1 MTGWISLH
9 RSIEN
14 HWLYPK
20 DRPFSELEA
29 WLYLLLTVNHKDN
42 KTLFDGKIIVVK
54 RGSTYTSLR
63 KLSERWNW
71 STTKVTRF
79 LNLLEQDNMV
89 TQKKDSRKTVITVVN
104 YDIYQNMNI
113 EKRQQN
119 NTEITPKKQKDNTE
133 VTPKKTNNNDN
144 NVNKENKKNKDN
156 KRQSVFS
163 FYQENGFG
171 VLRPYIADQI
181 SGWLDD
187 FKNDGEEI
195 VIAAMQ
201 EALKNNKVSW
211 NYTNAILKNWYQKG
225 YRSITDIEASMKQRQ
240 HQSTDNETTK
250 RQQQYVEALEN
261 NFRLPENLDDL
272 PF

>member
-1 MTGWISLH
+1 MMTGWISLH

-20 DRPFSELEA
+20 ERPFSELEA

-201 EALKNNKVSW
+201 EAIKNNVLTW
-211 NYTNAILKNWYQKG
+211 NYVNGILKHWTKDKVKSIEDIQTLINQHKKQKDEFDNSQ
-225 YRSITDIEASMKQRQ
+225 YR
-240 HQSTDNETTK
+240 
-250 RQQQYVEALEN
+250 
-261 NFRLPENLDDL
+261 DL
-272 PF
+272 F